1 MISTFLPACTRAQG
15 QEPHDP
21 PPIVTILTSDGT
33 ATEPNPELDVMPD
46 TAEMRVERTGDL
58 ERPLNVYYL
67 VRGTATNGKDYRLLP
82 GEITIPAGESAAR
95 LTIDPLNDDEKESLE
110 TVVVNIIPLEIA
122 PGGEFSPGYYLV
134 EPPDT
139 ARAVIQDDE
148 TQSNLAPKTAIV
160 SPPNGAIL
168 PLPGKLQVLAEA
180 RDPDGWVRAV
190 EFFVDGQS
198 IGVVHRVPWSLESL
212 NPQEALDDP
221 AWCPPHLFA
230 IHWTQPTP
238 GRHELVAVAED
249 NLGLKTKSDPVE
261 VKLLELPEPTVVH
274 VLASDPEAAEGP
286 LDDTL
291 AAIPD
296 PARFTLVR
304 SGPVNFPLEVFFE
317 LEGTAVN
324 GLDYR
329 ELPTRITIPEGA
341 ESVELLVEP
350 IDDPTP
356 EPTESVILRLV
367 RPACIEIFP
376 PPRECYLV
384 GTPAVARAWIRD
396 NDPAENLPPRVR
408 MIRPHHGQVLPS
420 PADLMLTA
428 VAWDSDG
435 TVISV
440 EFFANDRSL
449 GVVTEPDPILAPTE
463 HREGDDPSRLLP
475 RYSLPWTGVPA
486 GRYLLTAQATDDHG
500 ATSVSAP
507 VRLVVIDA
515 SPPQV
520 VTVEATDPR
529 ATEGGL
535 LTVIDPAVFTV
546 QRRGDLTQP
555 LLVSYLLGGTAEN
568 GSDYQSLPGTV
579 EFPADTATATIEILP
594 LMDNLVE
601 GVETVIVRLQESPC
615 PAIFPPPPGCYLIGE
630 PGWALAG
637 IADGPGHNLLPKVEI
652 VRPFPGATYHAPAE
666 IPVATQARD
675 PDGYVT
681 LVEWFANDLK
691 IGEQSL
697 QFIVAPPPG
706 QRQLFEFT
714 WRDVPPGHYLL
725 TARATDDQG
734 QVSPPS
740 EAVPVTVLET
750 HAAPVVTL
758 FVLDPIA
765 SERPHPD
772 GQPNTATFK
781 LRRSGALDQPLTVF
795 FEVRGTARNGVD
807 YVALPQSITI
817 PAGTRW
823 TRLIISPLPD
833 DLVEDPETVVV
844 ELTASPAMGPLEPY
858 RVGAPRL
865 AAALI
870 LDAGDLTVPPRRVR
884 NWLHLQWPSEAG
896 AAYRLEVSENLRD
909 WQAVTDGWA
918 DETGVHHLELS
929 PEAFPRRFYRLRPLS
944 PEIMPGPVAGEREW

>member
-1 MISTFLPACTRAQG
+1 MISTFLPACIWAQD

-21 PPIVTILTSDGT
+21 PPIVTIVTSDGT
-33 ATEPNPELDVMPD
+33 ATEPNPGFDVMPD
-46 TAEMRVERTGDL
+46 TAEMWVERTGDL

-95 LTIDPLNDDEKESLE
+95 LTIDPLDDEETESLE
-110 TVVVNIIPLEIA
+110 TVVVNVIPLEIA

-139 ARAVIQDDE
+139 ARAVIQDDD

-160 SPPNGAIL
+160 SPPNGTIL
-168 PLPGKLQVLAEA
+168 PLPGKLQILAEA

-190 EFFVDGQS
+190 EFFVDGRT
-198 IGVVHRVPWSLESL
+198 IGMAHRIPRSLESL
-212 NPQEALDDP
+212 SPQETLDDP
-221 AWCPPHLFA
+221 AWRPPHLFA

-238 GRHELVAVAED
+238 GPHELVAVAED

-261 VKLLELPEPTVVH
+261 VQLLEFPEPTVVH

-304 SGPVNFPLEVFFE
+304 SGPVDFPLEIYFE
-317 LEGTAVN
+317 LAGTAVN
-324 GLDYR
+324 GQDYR

-350 IDDPTP
+350 INDLIP
-356 EPTESVILRLV
+356 EPIESVILRLV

-396 NDPAENLPPRVR
+396 NDPAENLP
-408 MIRPHHGQVLPS
+408 
-420 PADLMLTA
+420 
-428 VAWDSDG
+428 
-435 TVISV
+435 
-440 EFFANDRSL
+440 
-449 GVVTEPDPILAPTE
+449 
-463 HREGDDPSRLLP
+463 
-475 RYSLPWTGVPA
+475 
-486 GRYLLTAQATDDHG
+486 
-500 ATSVSAP
+500 
-507 VRLVVIDA
+507 
-515 SPPQV
+515 
-520 VTVEATDPR
+520 
-529 ATEGGL
+529 
-535 LTVIDPAVFTV
+535 
-546 QRRGDLTQP
+546 
-555 LLVSYLLGGTAEN
+555 
-568 GSDYQSLPGTV
+568 
-579 EFPADTATATIEILP
+579 
-594 LMDNLVE
+594 
-601 GVETVIVRLQESPC
+601 
-615 PAIFPPPPGCYLIGE
+615 
-630 PGWALAG
+630 
-637 IADGPGHNLLPKVEI
+637 KVEI
-652 VRPFPGATYHAPAE
+652 VRPFPGAVYHAPAD
-666 IPVATQARD
+666 IPVVTQTRD
-675 PDGYVT
+675 PDGYVS
-681 LVEWFANDLK
+681 LVEWFANDRK
-691 IGEQSL
+691 IGEQSM

-714 WRDVPPGHYLL
+714 WRDVPSGQYRL

-734 QVSPPS
+734 QVSPLS

-750 HAAPVVTL
+750 HDTPVVTL

-765 SERPHPD
+765 SERPHPA
-772 GQPNTATFK
+772 GRPNTATFK
-781 LRRSGALDQPLTVF
+781 LRRSGALDRPLTVH

-807 YVALPQSITI
+807 YVALPSSVTI

-833 DLVEDPETVVV
+833 ELVEDPETVVV
-844 ELTASPAMGPLEPY
+844 ELTASPAMGPLETY
-858 RVGAPRL
+858 RVGAPKL

-870 LDAGDLTVPPRRVR
+870 LDEGNLTVPPRRVR

-929 PEAFPRRFYRLRPLS
+929 PEAFPCRFYRLRPLA
-944 PEIMPGPVAGEREW
+944 PEIMPGPVTGEREW